1 MYTCLNY
8 TFMTCHSHKENFLNV
23 LLNVSSFKIKA
34 QYICEKVN
42 IFVLWESD
50 FLCALCLT
58 LIFLISNLTLR
69 KLYVNNKGSFLPK
82 VR

>member
-1 MYTCLNY
+1 MYMYTCLNY
-8 TFMTCHSHKENFLNV
+8 TFMPCHKENFLNV
-23 LLNVSSFKIKA
+23 LLNVSIFKGKA

-42 IFVLWESD
+42 IFVLWERD
-50 FLCALCLT
+50 ILCALCLT